1 MNTSANTQDLIEH
14 LLNERESEHL
24 EFKTAK
30 GGLPQSLWETYSA
43 FANTHGGLIV
53 LGIKE
58 DTKSKT
64 LSLAGLTEEQVER
77 MKDELFRQLH
87 NTQTVSACILT
98 DRDVSIERIEGSYLL
113 LIQVPQAPRDQ
124 CPIYIGKDPIHGSY
138 RRDGEGDYHCT
149 PEEVRRM
156 YTDSDLAH
164 PADSRI
170 LEGFSWDDIDL
181 ASLEQYRR
189 LFTQRD
195 SSHVWLTE
203 DNQGLMKKLGGY
215 RIDRESGKVGFTL
228 AGLLMF
234 GKIEAIQDPQCAPH
248 YFPDY
253 RSILEGDSDQRWI
266 DRIYPDGKW
275 EANLFQFYRRVLPK
289 LQEALPTP
297 FALDGNQ
304 RIDETPAHVAL
315 REAFVNCCVHADYG
329 ESSSLKVL
337 RYPDRILFSNPGTLL
352 ISRQQYYEGGE
363 SVCRNPSLQ
372 KMFMMIGAAE
382 RAGSGTSKI
391 FSGWKSIG
399 WKAPYPQE
407 ESKPNKVT
415 LLMPLESLLDKR
427 IEDALLAQLGEER
440 WYQLDQDERMILS
453 TAYTEKIINHQC
465 IRASSTLH
473 PTDITHRLRHLV
485 REGYLSS
492 LGHGRGTTYTLASPE
507 EYSMEGANTL
517 WSNME
522 SSELNM
528 ESLPPNMER
537 STPNMESSRRTMGTS
552 EPNMGSSLPNIGTPE
567 ANIGTSLSNMGT
579 SEQNI
584 GSPLP
589 NIGSSEANKGSSQPN
604 IGTSGLNMESSRSSM
619 GGSEG
624 PIGSSQSNMG
634 SSESRKPSRMPFE
647 KMRLMILEYCSQW
660 RSLEEIASHT
670 ERTKEYLGSFILP
683 KLSEDLRK
691 RFSQKNHPNQMYRRS
706 DVVEEEPDI

>member
-1 MNTSANTQDLIEH
+1 MNTSGNTQDLIEN
-14 LLNERESEHL
+14 LLNERESEYL

-30 GGLPQSLWETYSA
+30 GGLPKSLWETYSA

-58 DTKSKT
+58 ETQSKK
-64 LSLAGLTEEQVER
+64 LSLAGLTEEQVEL
-77 MKDELFRQLH
+77 MKDELFRQLG
-87 NTQTVSACILT
+87 NRQKVSACLLT
-98 DRDVSIERIEGSYLL
+98 DKDVSIERIEDSYLL
-113 LIQVPQAPRDQ
+113 FIQVPQAARSQ
-124 CPIYIGKDPIHGSY
+124 RPIYIDGDPERGSY
-138 RRDGEGDYHCT
+138 RRNGEGDYHCT

-156 YTDSDLAH
+156 YADSDPER

-170 LEGFSWDDIDL
+170 LKGFTEDDIDQP
-181 ASLEQYRR
+181 SLEQYRR
-189 LFTQRD
+189 LFRLSD
-195 SSHVWLTE
+195 PSHVWHSE
-203 DNQGLMKKLGGY
+203 DDQSLMKKLGGY
-215 RIDRESGKVGFTL
+215 RIDRESGEEGFTL

-234 GKIEAIQDPQCAPH
+234 GKIEAIQDLQCAPH

-253 RSILEGDSDQRWI
+253 RSIPRGDNEQRWV
-266 DRIYPDGKW
+266 DRIYPDGRW

-297 FALDGNQ
+297 FTLDGNQ
-304 RIDETPAHVAL
+304 RMDETPAHVAL

-329 ESSSLKVL
+329 ENTSLQVL

-352 ISRQQYYEGGE
+352 ISRRQYYEGGE

-407 ESKPNKVT
+407 GSKPNKIT

-427 IEDALLAQLGEER
+427 IESALLTQLGEER
-440 WYQLDQDERMILS
+440 WYQLDQEERMILS
-453 TAYTEKIINHQC
+453 TAYTEEVINHQC

-473 PTDITHRLRHLV
+473 PTDITHRLQHLV

-492 LGHGRGTTYTLASPE
+492 QGHGRGTTYTLASPE
-507 EYSMEGANTL
+507 EYSVEGANTL

-522 SSELNM
+522 SSEMNM
-528 ESLPPNMER
+528 ESLPPNMES
-537 STPNMESSRRTMGTS
+537 STSNMESSRLNIGTS
-552 EPNMGSSLPNIGTPE
+552 EPNMGSSLPNIGTSE
-567 ANIGTSLSNMGT
+567 ANMGT
-579 SEQNI
+579 SEANI
-584 GSPLP
+584 GSSPP
-589 NIGSSEANKGSSQPN
+589 NIGSSEENMGSSQPN
-604 IGTSGLNMESSRSSM
+604 IGTSGLNMESSRSNIGS
-619 GGSEG
+619 SEG
-624 PIGSSQSNMG
+624 NMGSSQSNIG
-634 SSESRKPSRMPFE
+634 SSESRKPSRMSFD
-647 KMRLMILEYCSQW
+647 KMRLLILEYCGQW

-706 DVVEEEPDI
+706 DVVEEEPDM

>member
-1 MNTSANTQDLIEH
+1 MNTSGNTQDLIEN
-14 LLNERESEHL
+14 LLNERESEYL

-30 GGLPQSLWETYSA
+30 GGLPKSLWETYSA

-58 DTKSKT
+58 ETQSKK
-64 LSLAGLTEEQVER
+64 LSLAGLTEEQVEL
-77 MKDELFRQLH
+77 MKDELFRQLG
-87 NTQTVSACILT
+87 NRQKVSACLLT
-98 DRDVSIERIEGSYLL
+98 DKDVSIERIEDSYLL
-113 LIQVPQAPRDQ
+113 FIQVPQAARSQ
-124 CPIYIGKDPIHGSY
+124 RPIYIDGDPERGSY
-138 RRDGEGDYHCT
+138 RRNGEGDYHCT

-156 YTDSDLAH
+156 YADSDPER

-170 LEGFSWDDIDL
+170 LKGFTVDDIDQP
-181 ASLEQYRR
+181 SLEQYRR
-189 LFTQRD
+189 LFRLSD
-195 SSHVWLTE
+195 PSHVWHSE
-203 DNQGLMKKLGGY
+203 DDQSLMKKLGGY
-215 RIDRESGKVGFTL
+215 RIDRESGEEGFTL

-234 GKIEAIQDPQCAPH
+234 GKIEAIQDLQCAPH

-253 RSILEGDSDQRWI
+253 RSIPRGDNEQRWV
-266 DRIYPDGKW
+266 DRIYPDGRW

-297 FALDGNQ
+297 FTLDGNQ
-304 RIDETPAHVAL
+304 RMDETPAHVAL

-329 ESSSLKVL
+329 ENTSLQVL

-352 ISRQQYYEGGE
+352 ISRRQYYEGGE

-407 ESKPNKVT
+407 GSKPNKIT

-427 IEDALLAQLGEER
+427 IEGALLTQLGEER
-440 WYQLDQDERMILS
+440 WYQLDQEERMILS
-453 TAYTEKIINHQC
+453 TAYTEGVINHQC

-473 PTDITHRLRHLV
+473 PTDITHRLQHLV

-492 LGHGRGTTYTLASPE
+492 QGHGRGTTYTLASPE
-507 EYSMEGANTL
+507 EYSMEGADTL

-522 SSELNM
+522 SSEMNM
-528 ESLPPNMER
+528 ESLPPNMES
-537 STPNMESSRRTMGTS
+537 STSNMESSRLNIGTS
-552 EPNMGSSLPNIGTPE
+552 EPNMGSSLPNIGTSE
-567 ANIGTSLSNMGT
+567 ANMGT
-579 SEQNI
+579 SEANI
-584 GSPLP
+584 GSSPP
-589 NIGSSEANKGSSQPN
+589 NIGSSEENMGSSQPN
-604 IGTSGLNMESSRSSM
+604 IGTSGLNMESSRSNIGS
-619 GGSEG
+619 SEG
-624 PIGSSQSNMG
+624 NMGSSQSNIG
-634 SSESRKPSRMPFE
+634 SSESRKPSRMSFD
-647 KMRLMILEYCSQW
+647 KMRLLILEYCGQW

-691 RFSQKNHPNQMYRRS
+691 RFSQKHHPNQMYRRS